1 VIPVVVGITAFFGLD
16 DVAKSV
22 SWFAV
27 RWVWEDADM
36 AEKHGA
42 MHVAKIRRRHGDR
55 EYVSHLVRRSVREGK
70 RVRHETIANVSRLP
84 AEAIETLALALRG
97 VRLLAAGEAFA
108 IKRSLPHGH
117 VEAVLAA
124 AVRLSLARLLDR
136 EPCRERD
143 LCVAMIVSRVLAP
156 GSKLATV
163 RSLQRSTLA
172 SELGVVGCDQDDLY
186 RAMDWLLDRQQ
197 GIEQRLARRHLRDGE
212 LALYDVSSSYFEG
225 RECPLAK
232 LGFSRDGKR
241 GTLQVIYGLT
251 CDPDGR
257 PVAIEVFDGSLH
269 DDKTLPGLVEKV
281 KQRFGLSR
289 VIVVCDRG
297 FGTKANVEL
306 LSASEGVGWIT
317 ALTAPQVKKLVKE
330 GVLQLSLFDEQN
342 ICEIAC
348 EQLYGAERLVVCRN
362 PLVAGERSRKR
373 DALLAGTEHEL
384 ELIAQRVRHGTLTGE
399 AQIGLAVGAVWNRY
413 KVKKHFALEIT
424 DDTFTHSRKA
434 EQIAAEAALDGIYAL
449 RAGQISANELA
460 AAGIVRA
467 YKQLKEAEKGF
478 GTIKGPLE
486 VRPIHHHLEDRVRA
500 HLLICM
506 LAHYLVWH
514 LRHAWTELL
523 YHDPV
528 PASNIDPVAK
538 ATRSPAATRKAHTHR
553 TPDRQPCHTLPS
565 LLSELAT
572 RARNTI
578 QPAGT
583 QATFDQLTEAT
594 TLQARALAL
603 INEHVPKLT

>member
-1 VIPVVVGITAFFGLD
+1 M
-16 DVAKSV
+16 AKNY
-22 SWFAV
+22 
-27 RWVWEDADM
+27 
-36 AEKHGA
+36 GA
-42 MHVAKIRRRHGDR
+42 MHVAKIRRRHRDR

-84 AEAIETLALALRG
+84 ADAIEALTLALRG
-97 VRLLAAGEAFA
+97 VRLLPAGEAFR

-124 AVRLSLARLLDR
+124 AGRLGLARLLDR
-136 EPCRERD
+136 QSSRERD

-163 RSLQRSTLA
+163 RSLSQSTLG
-172 SELGVVGCDQDDLY
+172 SELGVEGCDQDDLY
-186 RAMDWLLDRQQ
+186 GAMDWLLDRQE
-197 GIEQRLARRHLRDGE
+197 GIEGRLARRHLKEGE

-232 LGFSRDGKR
+232 LGYSRDGKR

-257 PVAIEVFDGSLH
+257 PVAIEAFDGSLH
-269 DDKTLPGLVEKV
+269 DDKTLPDQVTKL
-281 KQRFGLSR
+281 KQRFGLER

-297 FGTKANVEL
+297 MATKANVEL

-317 ALTAPQVKKLVKE
+317 ALKAPQVKKLVKE

-348 EQLYGAERLVVCRN
+348 ERLYPAERLVVCRN
-362 PLVAGERSRKR
+362 PLVAAERSRKR

-384 ELIAQRVRHGTLTGE
+384 EQIAQRVTNRTLTGE

-413 KVKKHFALEIT
+413 KVKKHFALQIT
-424 DDTFTHSRKA
+424 DDSFTYSRKT
-434 EQIAAEAALDGIYAL
+434 EQIAAEAELDGIYAL
-449 RAGQISANELA
+449 RAGRISNHELA

-500 HLLICM
+500 HLLICV

-514 LRHAWTELL
+514 LRTAWTELL
-523 YHDPV
+523 YHDPF
-528 PASNIDPVAK
+528 PASNVDPVAK
-538 ATRSPAATRKAHTHR
+538 ATRSLAATRKAHTHR
-553 TPDRQPCHTLPS
+553 TPDRRPCHTLKS
-565 LLSELAT
+565 LLDELAT

-583 QATFDQLTEAT
+583 QTTFDQLTEPT
-594 TLQARALAL
+594 ELQARAYAL
-603 INEHVPKLT
+603 INEHLPKLT

>member
-1 VIPVVVGITAFFGLD
+1 
-16 DVAKSV
+16 
-22 SWFAV
+22 
-27 RWVWEDADM
+27 M
-36 AEKHGA
+36 AEKYGA

-70 RVRHETIANVSRLP
+70 RVRHETIANISRLP
-84 AEAIETLALALRG
+84 ADAIEALTLALRG
-97 VRLLAAGEAFA
+97 VRLMAVGEAFR

-124 AVRLSLARLLDR
+124 AGRLSLARLLDR
-136 EPCRERD
+136 ESSRERD
-143 LCVAMIVSRVLAP
+143 LCVAMIVSRVLVP

-163 RSLQRSTLA
+163 RSLSQSTLA
-172 SELGVVGCDQDDLY
+172 AEVGVVGCDQDDLY
-186 RAMDWLLDRQQ
+186 GAMDWLLDRQE
-197 GIEQRLARRHLRDGE
+197 GIEQRLARRHLKDGE

-232 LGFSRDGKR
+232 LGYSRDGKR

-257 PVAIEVFDGSLH
+257 PVAIEAFDGSWH
-269 DDKTLPGLVEKV
+269 DDKTLPDQVTQL
-281 KQRFGLSR
+281 KQRFRLRR

-297 FGTKANVEL
+297 MATKANVQL

-317 ALTAPQVKKLVKE
+317 ALKAPQVKKLVKE

-362 PLVAGERSRKR
+362 PLVAAERSRKR

-384 ELIAQRVRHGTLTGE
+384 EQIAKRVINGTLTGE
-399 AQIGLAVGAVWNRY
+399 AQIGLAIGAVWNRY
-413 KVKKHFALEIT
+413 KVKKHFALQIT
-424 DDTFTHSRKA
+424 DDSFSYSRKT
-434 EQIAAEAALDGIYAL
+434 EQIATEAELDGIYAL
-449 RAGQISANELA
+449 RAGQISTDELA

-478 GTIKGPLE
+478 RTIKGPLE

-514 LRHAWTELL
+514 LRAAWTELL
-523 YHDPV
+523 YHDPT

-538 ATRSPAATRKAHTHR
+538 ATRSLTATRKAHTHR
-553 TPDRQPCHTLPS
+553 TPDRRPCHTLTT
-565 LLSELAT
+565 LLDELAT

-583 QATFDQLTEAT
+583 HATFDQLTEPT
-594 TLQARALAL
+594 NLQARALAL